1 MDVTN
6 LLALK
11 EARILAIIQS
21 RAKANIGGKM
31 AITMGLAEA
40 KNNFSRVTAEVNR
53 TGRPVTVMKNN
64 KPWVIINPAS
74 SNNVVG
80 LNAVDVAVDF
90 MDEYADVFT
99 ELAK

>member
-1 MDVTN
+1 MS
-6 LLALK
+6 
-11 EARILAIIQS
+11 RILANREFVTRRTI
-21 RAKANIGGKM
+21 M

-64 KPWVIINPAS
+64 RPWVTINPAATQS
-74 SNNVVG
+74 G
-80 LNAVDVAVDF
+80 ADRAAVDVAIDF
-90 MDEYADVFT
+90 MDEYADVFE